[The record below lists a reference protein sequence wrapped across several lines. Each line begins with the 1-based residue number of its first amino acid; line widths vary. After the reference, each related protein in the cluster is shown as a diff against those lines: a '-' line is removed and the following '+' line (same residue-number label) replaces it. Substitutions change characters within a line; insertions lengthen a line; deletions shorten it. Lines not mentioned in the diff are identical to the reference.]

1 MFRFPTQCGSVLTFL
16 CLAALPTFA
25 QQYQITNLVS
35 DGTIDA
41 THTDAN
47 LVNAWG
53 LSRSSGSPWW
63 ISDNGTGKATL
74 YDGAG
79 VANARIVTIPA
90 LDPDKTGTPTGTIFN
105 GNPAF
110 PLKPGVF
117 STFLFSTE
125 DGTISGWNPNVDPN
139 AVIMVRRPKAVF
151 KGLAQA
157 TLNGAQYL
165 YAADFHAGRVAV
177 YDSNFQPVFLGPDA
191 FTLDR
196 DHDDFFTEKG
206 AWESA
211 HMRGEDFGFF
221 RRMAPFNIQ
230 NIGGTLFVTFAQ
242 QDAMRHDDVP
252 GAGLGLVAAFTPGG
266 KLIRVFQHGP
276 FLNAPWGIVAA
287 PSDFGG
293 FSHALL
299 VGQFG
304 SGEIVAYNIN
314 TGRFIGKLLDSTGK
328 TIVIDGLWAL
338 SFGNGG
344 TAGPLNTLFFTAGP
358 NDESHGLFG
367 SLTAVAA
374 TQTMGNGL

>member
-1 MFRFPTQCGSVLTFL
+1 MSRLPALCAPVLTFL
-16 CLAALPTFA
+16 CLAAMPSPA
-25 QQYQITNLVS
+25 QNYQVTNLVS
-35 DGTIDA
+35 DGTIEA
-41 THTDAN
+41 AHIDAN

-53 LSRSSGSPWW
+53 LSRSSSSPWW

-79 VANARIVTIPA
+79 VANARVVTIPA
-90 LDPDKTGTPTGTIFN
+90 LKPDDTGTPTGTIFN

-110 PLKPGVF
+110 ALRPGIF
-117 STFLFSTE
+117 STFLFATE

-139 AVIMVRRPKAVF
+139 AQIMVKQPNAVF

-157 TLNGAQYL
+157 MLNGSPYL
-165 YAADFHAGRVAV
+165 YAANFHAGRIDV
-177 YDSNFQPVFLGPDA
+177 YDTNFQRVFLGPDA

-196 DHDDFFTEKG
+196 DREDFFMGRG
-206 AWESA
+206 AWKSA
-211 HMRGEDFGFF
+211 RTQQEDFSVF

-252 GAGLGLVAAFTPGG
+252 GPGLGLVASFTPGG
-266 KLIRVFQHGP
+266 KLIRVYEHGP

-293 FSHALL
+293 FSHALI

-304 SGEIVAYNIN
+304 SGEIVAYNMN
-314 TGRFIGKLLDSTGK
+314 TG
-328 TIVIDGLWAL
+328 
-338 SFGNGG
+338 
-344 TAGPLNTLFFTAGP
+344 
-358 NDESHGLFG
+358 E
-367 SLTAVAA
+367 
-374 TQTMGNGL
+374 